1 MKIYGRHLMIRVNGH
16 TIALATSCSME
27 TTAATFDART
37 KRDTGAR
44 DVVSNITWS
53 MRSTSCVGYNAD
65 TTQETYT
72 SLLRAHLTGATVQ
85 AEFILAAKDVS
96 GLVTS
101 DWQLSNTTDFV
112 PVAGTAIIKSIAVN
126 AEVNGYASFN
136 VELMG
141 QGLLK
146 TIEE

>member
-1 MKIYGRHLMIRVNGH
+1 MIRVNGH

-37 KRDTGAR
+37 KRDSGAR

-53 MRSTSCVGYNAD
+53 MRSTSCVGCNAD

-85 AEFILAAKDVS
+85 AEFILAAKDAS
-96 GLVTS
+96 GLITG
-101 DWQLSNTTDFV
+101 DWQPSEATGFV

-141 QGLLK
+141 QGPLT